1 YEHQGLD
8 LKATLR
14 ALLHNGSSGGV
25 SQGGSTLTQQYVK
38 NVLVENAHTKAQR
51 AAATADT
58 LARKINEARYA
69 INLEHTLTKQQILD
83 DYFNI
88 AYFGDGAY
96 GIAAAAKHFFSEPVT
111 KLTLD
116 QSALLAGL
124 VQSPE
129 AYNPRY
135 YPILAKERRDTV
147 LGQMLKYGSISQT
160 TYDAAAAQPIK
171 LHIHSEGN
179 DCVAAAHP
187 SDSYFC
193 DYVKHVFERTP
204 GLGLSLLRRGGLTV
218 TTTLQP
224 SVQAA
229 ATQGIHS
236 YVHAKEPAKV
246 VSAEAVV
253 QPGTGKVRALAV
265 SSKYGNNTKK
275 GENSIDYAVDEKF
288 GGSHG
293 FHAGST

>member
-38 NVLVENAHTKAQR
+38 NVLLENAHTKAQR
-51 AAATADT
+51 EAATADT

-69 INLEHTLTKQQILD
+69 INLEHTLPKQQILD

-96 GIAAAAKHFFSEPVT
+96 GIGAAARHFFDEPVT

-124 VQSPE
+124 LQSPE

-135 YPILAKERRDTV
+135 YPQEAKDRRDTV
-147 LGQMLKYGSISQT
+147 LGQMLKYGSIDQA
-160 TYDAAAAQPIK
+160 TYDVARARPIR
-171 LHIHSEGN
+171 LH
-179 DCVAAAHP
+179 
-187 SDSYFC
+187 
-193 DYVKHVFERTP
+193 
-204 GLGLSLLRRGGLTV
+204 
-218 TTTLQP
+218 
-224 SVQAA
+224 
-229 ATQGIHS
+229 
-236 YVHAKEPAKV
+236 
-246 VSAEAVV
+246 
-253 QPGTGKVRALAV
+253 VR
-265 SSKYGNNTKK
+265 
-275 GENSIDYAVDEKF
+275 
-288 GGSHG
+288 
-293 FHAGST
+293 